1 MKTEPVNPNISNFI
15 KSLRDIGYSFE
26 VAVADVLDNSITA
39 KASNVKIYTV
49 HKPEMIFCLLD
60 DGEGMLEEE
69 LKEAMRLA
77 TKDPDEIRKRN
88 DLGRFGLGLKTASF
102 SQCKKLTVISKKKGR
117 ISARQWDLDY
127 ISQKNE
133 WLLITPDD
141 IDDLPLIKELRAQK
155 QGTLVIWQSIDR
167 VDKYGFI
174 NTIDHLKKHLSMVF
188 HRFMDSSIPKK
199 RLKIT
204 LNNTRIKPFNPFNV
218 KHPATQ
224 QMPSEKVILKNSVV
238 EVQPFILP
246 HHSKVSQQEYEQYAT
261 EDGYI
266 RSQGFYLYRE
276 NRLLIYG
283 TWWRIHKATSAHKL
297 IRIKID
303 ISNDQDDIWGIDVKK
318 STASPI
324 PELRT
329 ELKRIIS
336 KIKIKGSRVYT
347 RRGAKIKEKGIER
360 FWELIPVDGK
370 LRFAINRTHPVYSSI
385 CENLHES
392 NTDQLDFYLNGVE
405 AYLPLEAIQAHL
417 QQSPHN
423 ISQRD
428 ALKKDEVE
436 AFAERVRG
444 LNLPQEYIDR
454 LLETELF
461 KDNKEMLRDEK

>member
-1 MKTEPVNPNISNFI
+1 MRTESVNPNISNFI

-26 VAVADVLDNSITA
+26 VAVADILDNSITA

-69 LKEAMRLA
+69 LTEAMRLA
-77 TKDPDEIRKRN
+77 TKDPDDIRERN

-102 SQCKKLTVISKKKGR
+102 SQCKKLTVISKMKRR
-117 ISARQWDLDY
+117 ISAKQWDLDY
-127 ISQKNE
+127 ISRKNK

-141 IDDLPLIKELRAQK
+141 IDDLPLIKELKAQK

-174 NTIDHLKKHLSMVF
+174 DTIDHLKKHLSMVF
-188 HRFMDSSIPKK
+188 HRFMDGSIPKR
-199 RLKIT
+199 RLKVT

-224 QMPSEKVILKNSVV
+224 QIPSEKVILKNSVV

-283 TWWRIHKATSAHKL
+283 TWWRIHKVASAHKL

-318 STASPI
+318 STANPI

-360 FWELIPVDGK
+360 FWDLIPVGEK
-370 LRFAINRTHPVYSSI
+370 LRF
-385 CENLHES
+385 
-392 NTDQLDFYLNGVE
+392 D
-405 AYLPLEAIQAHL
+405 
-417 QQSPHN
+417 
-423 ISQRD
+423 
-428 ALKKDEVE
+428 
-436 AFAERVRG
+436 
-444 LNLPQEYIDR
+444 
-454 LLETELF
+454 
-461 KDNKEMLRDEK
+461 

>member
-127 ISQKNE
+127 ISQKNK

-174 NTIDHLKKHLSMVF
+174 NTIDHLKQHLSMVF

-224 QMPSEKVILKNSVV
+224 QMPSEKVILKNLVV
-238 EVQPFILP
+238 EVHPFILP

-392 NTDQLDFYLNGVE
+392 STDQLDFYLNGVE